1 MQKFL
6 CILLIAIVACITAE
20 EEKANIID
28 SIKDGAEKVKDK
40 TIEISE
46 KVKEMAEDAS
56 EKVKKAAEEA
66 GKKVKGAAEDV
77 SSKAKEIAEDIS
89 ATSKEVAKNFVKFF
103 EKLSKE
109 IQNGIIWLKE
119 NGYWDQIVNIAQT
132 AGKAAAIIGC
142 KAVFPAG
149 IALCDP
155 IVNFIFKAIISI
167 IEQIKKKA
175 EENKQA

>member
-1 MQKFL
+1 MKN
-6 CILLIAIVACITAE
+6 IPSLI
-20 EEKANIID
+20 IID
-28 SIKDGAEKVKDK
+28 EDNTDDDIITVCKRIRNNEYFDVIYVDGYKSSIKKDDVEYILNEFSK
-40 TIEISE
+40 TSL
-46 KVKEMAEDAS
+46 
-56 EKVKKAAEEA
+56 EEA

-77 SSKAKEIAEDIS
+77 SAKAKEIAEDIS

-103 EKLSKE
+103 EKLGKE

>member
-1 MQKFL
+1 MKKFL
-6 CILLIAIVACITAE
+6 FFFLIAIVACITPE

-28 SIKDGAEKVKDK
+28 SIKDASEKIKNK
-40 TIEISE
+40 TQEISE

-66 GKKVKGAAEDV
+66 AEKVKDAAEDV
-77 SSKAKEIAEDIS
+77 SDKAKEIAEDIS
-89 ATSKEVAKNFVKFF
+89 AKSKEVAKNFVKFF
-103 EKLSKE
+103 EKLSEE

-132 AGKAAAIIGC
+132 VGKAAAIIGC

-155 IVNFIFKAIISI
+155 IVDFIFKAIISI
-167 IEQIKKKA
+167 IDKIKEKA